1 MRYSQ
6 RPQTPPSLAHNIYL
20 VILSQA
26 RDTGAW
32 VRICVSGT
40 AILSNTRC
48 PCKPLSTVRALVV
61 LAIKCPFV
69 LTADFLEK
77 ILVITA
83 DGRTLVGTLLSCD
96 QLTNIVLNETIE
108 RIIRPQDDPEP
119 SSEVSH
125 GLYLVRGDNITICG
139 LVDEDLDN
147 SINWAEV
154 RGQVI
159 GGTKH
164 V

>member
-1 MRYSQ
+1 M
-6 RPQTPPSLAHNIYL
+6 L
-20 VILSQA
+20 
-26 RDTGAW
+26 
-32 VRICVSGT
+32 
-40 AILSNTRC
+40 
-48 PCKPLSTVRALVV
+48 TV
-61 LAIKCPFV
+61 
-69 LTADFLEK
+69 DSSEK

-108 RIIRPQDDPEP
+108 RIIRPRDDPEP

-139 LVDEDLDN
+139 LVDEDIDN
-147 SINWAEV
+147 SINWREV

>member
-1 MRYSQ
+1 MSLQTFVDSTSRY
-6 RPQTPPSLAHNIYL
+6 LARL
-20 VILSQA
+20 QDPFCS
-26 RDTGAW
+26 D
-32 VRICVSGT
+32 
-40 AILSNTRC
+40 
-48 PCKPLSTVRALVV
+48 ST
-61 LAIKCPFV
+61 
-69 LTADFLEK
+69 FLEK

-108 RIIRPQDDPEP
+108 RIIRPRDDAEP

>member
-1 MRYSQ
+1 M
-6 RPQTPPSLAHNIYL
+6 
-20 VILSQA
+20 
-26 RDTGAW
+26 
-32 VRICVSGT
+32 
-40 AILSNTRC
+40 
-48 PCKPLSTVRALVV
+48 
-61 LAIKCPFV
+61 FV
-69 LTADFLEK
+69 EK
-77 ILVITA
+77 TLVITA

-108 RIIRPQDDPEP
+108 RIIRPPEDPEP

-139 LVDEDLDN
+139 LVEEELDN
-147 SINWAEV
+147 SIDWSKV